1 MTRLQ
6 ADPDYIGV
14 SNDRSSTELRKF
26 FAYTESTNDLIVL
39 DVQAYKTDAKFRK
52 MTVFEIHVSLGDTV
66 SF

>member
-26 FAYTESTNDLIVL
+26 FACTESTNALIVL
-39 DVQAYKTDAKFRK
+39 GVQAHKTAVKFGK
-52 MTVFEIHVSLGDTV
+52 ETVLKPYMSRIR
-66 SF
+66 

>member
-26 FAYTESTNDLIVL
+26 FACAESTNDLIVL
-39 DVQAYKTDAKFRK
+39 DVQAYKTDAKF
-52 MTVFEIHVSLGDTV
+52 G
-66 SF
+66 